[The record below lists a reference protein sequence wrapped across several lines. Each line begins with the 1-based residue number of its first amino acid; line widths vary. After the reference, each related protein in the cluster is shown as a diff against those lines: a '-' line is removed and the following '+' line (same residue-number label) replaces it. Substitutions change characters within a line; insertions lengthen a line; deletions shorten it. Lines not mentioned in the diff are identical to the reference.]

1 GEGGGW
7 QSLSEGRG
15 ASEPSEKARRPLSLP
30 PPLGAPLI
38 WERRHPET
46 TTCLSAHLPPDSCLS
61 ALLSSIALTCG
72 ICATPPR
79 SRGCP
84 LQDRST
90 RRRPPR
96 RALLRGL
103 GAGSLESTRALEF
116 PVPFVGLSASFSR
129 GAGRLSQCVP
139 EKNAP
144 CRDDRCSLASPV
156 LVL

>member
-103 GAGSLESTRALEF
+103 GAGSLESTRALLF
-116 PVPFVGLSASFSR
+116 RSSVCLPVSQEAPGACRNACRRRTRPVVTIAAVSPPLS
-129 GAGRLSQCVP
+129 
-139 EKNAP
+139 
-144 CRDDRCSLASPV
+144 
-156 LVL
+156 